1 MKRTSALVRGN
12 QKLFIIYIIGT
23 IFIFS
28 CMFLILKQTAMGKE
42 QRRIEELFAMV
53 DSEEQV
59 YVDQVR
65 GELAKQ
71 GYANCGVTMT
81 KIVNAN
87 GEFFYQVQINHRNL
101 KNIEINMKE
110 EIVNSLNTLPNGVQE
125 VLSGV
130 EDEIQ
135 VEFVY
140 EII

>member
-1 MKRTSALVRGN
+1 MKKTSVLARGN

-23 IFIFS
+23 ILIIG

-42 QRRIEELFAMV
+42 QRRIEEIFAMV

-59 YVDQVR
+59 YVEQMR

-81 KIVNAN
+81 KIATVN
-87 GEFFYQVQINHRNL
+87 GEFIYKVQINHRNL
-101 KNIEINMKE
+101 KNMEIKMKE
-110 EIVNSLNTLPNGVQE
+110 EIVDSLNTLPNGVEE

-130 EDEIQ
+130 DNEIQ